1 MVLRLA
7 LVLNPLAGLGG
18 PAGLKGS
25 DGEQIIKQAL
35 ARGSVSNVAKRVEI
49 TLRAL
54 ESVKNNVEL
63 TTVTGKMGSDVC
75 SALGWSA
82 RVVEIDLPTDS
93 EDQPGSTAEHTRQAV
108 RQMQQLG
115 IDLLVFAG
123 GDGTARDVFDV
134 ADKDQAVLGIPCG
147 VKMHSGVFANSP
159 ASAAKIIQ
167 QMARGQ
173 LVTVMQGEVRDI
185 DEGFFREGVVRTRYY
200 GELLVPEELRYMQQ
214 VKDGG
219 REVEALVVE
228 DIAAEIMEQM
238 HPNVT
243 YFIGSGS
250 TTASIMNQLGLENT
264 LLGVDV
270 IRDKKSLLSDAHE
283 RQLFEYS
290 RQGDCCIVV
299 SVIGG
304 QGHVLGRGNQQ
315 LSPRVLRNVGLKN
328 LIVIASKSKLEG
340 LHNQLKV
347 DTGDLELD
355 QALSGYIKVI
365 TGYEDAVLCPV
376 DS

>member
-25 DGEQIIKQAL
+25 DGEQIVKEAL
-35 ARGSVSNVAKRVEI
+35 ARGYVSKVAKRVEI

-54 ESVKNNVEL
+54 APLKNNIEL
-63 TTVTGKMGSDVC
+63 ITVRGKMGSDVC
-75 SALGWSA
+75 TALGWSA
-82 RVVEIDLPTDS
+82 KVVEIDFQSDS
-93 EDQPGSTAEHTRQAV
+93 EDQPKSTAEHTRQAV
-108 RQMQQLG
+108 RQLQQLG

-134 ADKDQAVLGIPCG
+134 ANKDQAVLGIPCG

-167 QMARGQ
+167 QMATGQ

-185 DEGFFREGVVRTRYY
+185 DEDSFREGVVRTRYY
-200 GELLVPEELRYMQQ
+200 GELRVPEELRYMQQ
-214 VKDGG
+214 VKNGG
-219 REVEALVVE
+219 KEVEALVVE

-238 HPNVT
+238 HPDVT

-270 IRDKKSLLSDAHE
+270 IRDKKLLLSDAHE

-290 RQGDCCIVV
+290 RQVDCCIVV

-304 QGHVLGRGNQQ
+304 QGHILGRGNQQ
-315 LSPRVLRNVGLKN
+315 LSPRVLRNVGLEN

-340 LHNQLKV
+340 LNNQLKV

-376 DS
+376 GS